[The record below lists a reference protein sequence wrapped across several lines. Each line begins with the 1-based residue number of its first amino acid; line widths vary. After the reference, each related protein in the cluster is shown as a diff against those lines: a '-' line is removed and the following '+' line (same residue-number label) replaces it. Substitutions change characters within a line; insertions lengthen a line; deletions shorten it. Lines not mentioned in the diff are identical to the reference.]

1 VGFIVVE
8 DMKLDREWSDEE
20 IYFLKTITNNISSSI
35 QKRENND
42 ALELANSEKTLI
54 LESIMDA
61 FFAIDNNWQVT
72 YWNKVAEDL
81 FQKKKVDI
89 LGKNIWD
96 MLFKTENNVFKE
108 HFYQSS
114 NSRLSSHFETYFL
127 EGDVWLE
134 VSVFPSAAG
143 LSVFFKNINERIEYV
158 KEIQKQNE
166 NLKEISWIQSH
177 VVRAPLARLMGLV
190 SIKNEITHDELGE
203 EEYFGLIMNSA
214 NELDDIIKT
223 ITDKSQYPSLLN
235 QEEKIKPS
243 FKE

>member
-1 VGFIVVE
+1 
-8 DMKLDREWSDEE
+8 
-20 IYFLKTITNNISSSI
+20 
-35 QKRENND
+35 
-42 ALELANSEKTLI
+42 
-54 LESIMDA
+54 MDA

-89 LGKNIWD
+89 LGKNIWN